1 MVLLFEP
8 IIGGEN
14 NKGND
19 NIFRLGDVGFVL
31 NYFKKKIEK
40 TDKSDDNE

>member
-1 MVLLFEP
+1 MVTSDNDKGKEGHSMVLLFEP

-19 NIFRLGDVGFVL
+19 NIFRLGDVRIWV
-31 NYFKKKIEK
+31 
-40 TDKSDDNE
+40 